1 MRAKQVLVFLHQ
13 GSCWRSALQ
22 QLYTMFLSVKTR
34 MSNLM
39 QMSSQRQHIL
49 LSYFKTLSL
58 GPVWGLNPRL
68 PLFHLLRTSFNN
80 KSSLTSTSSRQNW
93 PISFHKPDYTHQ
105 GPRSNFLGWGGGA
118 IFGYVIFVKLFF
130 CLIYFI
136 FAKKWG

>member
-105 GPRSNFLGWGGGA
+105 GPRSNFLGWGGGGQFLA
-118 IFGYVIFVKLFF
+118 TLFLLNYFFV
-130 CLIYFI
+130 
-136 FAKKWG
+136 